1 MRWTGFLLGSLAG
14 ATAAAYI
21 AKKRP
26 GMFAWATAACAN
38 MASGLKGRTMEAV
51 INTTAGKKNSKHS
64 AAKANGTAPENST
77 AAWGQIEM
85 LMNSDPAVKKEAERI
100 AAEGSKT
107 H

>member
-14 ATAAAYI
+14 AAAAAYI

-38 MASGLKGRTMEAV
+38 MASGLKGRTIEAV
-51 INTTAGKKNSKHS
+51 INTGAKNKSKHANPKTDGS
-64 AAKANGTAPENST
+64 ASGNSA

-100 AAEGSKT
+100 TAENHKA